1 MTVSVTNFLAAPM
14 RGNARVARM
23 RSEYYT
29 PPATSL
35 LPKRF
40 LIWELD
46 GSTLPERILLFVGYT
61 VVKSNYRKLDH

>member
-1 MTVSVTNFLAAPM
+1 MIVSVANFLAAPK

-35 LPKRF
+35 LPNVFYFGNWLVAHCQKV
-40 LIWELD
+40 
-46 GSTLPERILLFVGYT
+46 SKYA
-61 VVKSNYRKLDH
+61 KSIITNM